1 MRAKEPSSHFPDSF
15 SRRDFSDLGAKGVG
29 YARHQSPPKE
39 VIEMRTL
46 PTKMVQALAP
56 FAPLFSK
63 RVWQNAQV
71 LLMGAILAPGL
82 RTVSSALRAM
92 GLDQHK
98 RFHRYHRV
106 LSHASWSSVKASRVL
121 LGLLVEMFVPEGDPL
136 IVGIDDTLERR
147 WGKKIAAKGIYRD
160 PVRSTH
166 ENFVKSSGL
175 RWICLMLLVEIPWAS
190 RVWALPFLCA
200 LAPSERYAAR
210 RGKHHK
216 KITEWAWQLL
226 LVLRRW
232 YPQREIVAVA
242 DRAYASLKLLN
253 RCRKLRNPI
262 TFITRL
268 RLDAALYE
276 PAPPRRPG
284 QIGRPRIKG
293 ERLPNLSEVAEDPKT
308 VWKPTKIANWYG
320 SGERIVEIASATAVW
335 YSTSLFA
342 VPVRWVLISD
352 PRGEFKTQALL
363 CTDLETDPKKILSWF
378 VMRWQLEV
386 SFQEVRRHLGF
397 ETQRQ
402 WSEMAIRRTTPALLG
417 LFSLTTLFAHDRM
430 AQGAGAFRQAA
441 WYHKRYPTFADS
453 LAMVRKELW
462 ASATFYG
469 SPAETDTV
477 KVPRAFVE
485 RLTNAVC
492 YAA

>member
-1 MRAKEPSSHFPDSF
+1 MIR
-15 SRRDFSDLGAKGVG
+15 L
-29 YARHQSPPKE
+29 
-39 VIEMRTL
+39 
-46 PTKMVQALAP
+46 LAP

-63 RVWQNAQV
+63 SVFQHVQV
-71 LLMGAILAPGL
+71 LVAGAILAPGR

-106 LSHASWSSVKASRVL
+106 LSRASWSSREVSRIL
-121 LGLLVEMFVPEGDPL
+121 LGLLVEAFVPEGDPL
-136 IVGIDDTLERR
+136 VVGIDETLERR
-147 WGKKIAAKGIYRD
+147 WGKKISARGVYRD
-160 PVRSTH
+160 PVLSTH

-175 RWICLMLLVEIPWAS
+175 RWVCVMLLVEVPWAA
-190 RVWALPFLCA
+190 RAWALPFLSV
-200 LAPSERYAAR
+200 LAPSERYAAK
-210 RGKHHK
+210 RGKRHK

-226 LVLRRW
+226 LLLRRW
-232 YPQREIVAVA
+232 YAQREIVAVA
-242 DRAYASLKLLN
+242 DRAYATLKLLD
-253 RCRKLRNPI
+253 RCRKLSNPI

-276 PAPPRRPG
+276 PAPPRRRG
-284 QIGRPRIKG
+284 QRGRPRIKG
-293 ERLPNLSEVAEDPKT
+293 ERLPNLSEVAQDPNT

-320 SGERIVEIASATAVW
+320 GGERIVEIASETAVW
-335 YSTSLFA
+335 YSTGLFA
-342 VPVRWVLISD
+342 VPVRWVLITD

-363 CTDLETDPKKILSWF
+363 CTDLEADPKKILCWY

-386 SFQEVRRHLGF
+386 TYQEMRRHLGF

-402 WSEMAIRRTTPALLG
+402 WSELAIQRTTPALLG
-417 LFSLTTLFAHDRM
+417 LFSLTTLFAHERM
-430 AQGAGAFRQAA
+430 AQAAGAFRQAA
-441 WYHKRYPTFADS
+441 WYHKRHPTFADA
-453 LAMVRKELW
+453 LAMMRKELW

-469 SPAETDTV
+469 SPAQTDTV

-485 RLTNAVC
+485 RLTDAVC